1 MFCADPLEQVVQLRG
16 SSGGKHK
23 LACRS
28 GFKYGIGSPSSKK
41 YIKQAPGQHFSGE
54 TGWKLTAKFCSVMTK
69 DVEF

>member
-1 MFCADPLEQVVQLRG
+1 M
-16 SSGGKHK
+16 
-23 LACRS
+23 ACRS